1 MNNMNRNSL
10 LYKIVHPI
18 NNKLLKIVRRV
29 YQKKLADWYIYTD
42 YPEKIRKF
50 KGIHQ
55 GERCFIIGNGPSLTA
70 QDLDLIKDE
79 KSFSCNKIY
88 YITDKTKWQP
98 YYYAVNDRGFVRDD
112 FDNIINKVKAK
123 AKFVGIEFEKEFAKP
138 YLDSDVIILRE
149 KTILEKMKPKWHLDI
164 DDYICSGHTVTFIM
178 VQIAIYMG
186 FTEIYFLG
194 QDCSYF
200 ATYENG
206 GVGQNHFYKS
216 NHVLAKADADYMFLA
231 FESIKEMA
239 EEQNVKI
246 YNATRGGK
254 LEMFHRVKLEDVV
267 K

>member
-1 MNNMNRNSL
+1 MNRNSL
-10 LYKIVHPI
+10 FYKIIHPI
-18 NNKLLKIVRRV
+18 NAKRLEIVRKSL
-29 YQKKLADWYIYTD
+29 QKKLFIWYETTD
-42 YPEKIRKF
+42 YPERIRSF

-55 GERCFIIGNGPSLTA
+55 GERCFIIGNGPSLVPE
-70 QDLDLIKDE
+70 DLDIIKDE
-79 KSFSCNKIY
+79 ISFSCNKIY
-88 YITDKTKWQP
+88 YITDKTEWKP
-98 YYYAVNDRGFVRDD
+98 YYYLVNDRGFVRDD

-164 DDYICSGHTVTFIM
+164 DDYICAGHTVTFTAFQM
-178 VQIAIYMG
+178 ALYMG
-186 FTEIYFLG
+186 FKEIYFLG

-216 NHVLAKADADYMFLA
+216 NQVLAQADADNMFFA
-231 FESIKEMA
+231 FQSMKKLA
-239 EEQNVKI
+239 EEQGIKV

-254 LEMFHRVKLEDVV
+254 LELFPRVKLEEIIGR
-267 K
+267 